1 MQNMIKDK
9 KLQINVV
16 TLILLCLGLCITSFA
31 LSYTVIKVENNYFK
45 TGEIKINLN
54 DGNAI
59 IDENDPLFEP
69 GMTVEKKFFIK
80 NSGSDAIHYKLN
92 FTGVSGELS
101 KAIVVTILDEN
112 RLELVSG
119 KVYEFETDKELIG
132 SLSRYEKQDLIA
144 RFHFPENEGNEY
156 KGASLQFKMSAIA
169 VQTKNNDA
177 ENPKFE

>member
-1 MQNMIKDK
+1 MIMNK
-9 KLQINVV
+9 KLQINVI
-16 TLILLCLGLCITSFA
+16 TLLLLCLGLCITSFA
-31 LSYTVIKVENNYFK
+31 LSYTVIKIESNYFK

-54 DGNAI
+54 DGMAI

-69 GMTVEKKFFIK
+69 GMTVEKEFFIK
-80 NSGSDAIHYKLN
+80 NNGAEPIYYKLN

-119 KVYEFETDKELIG
+119 KLYEFETSKELIG

-144 RFHFPENEGNEY
+144 RFHFPEDEGNEY
-156 KGASLQFKMSAIA
+156 KGKSLEFKMSAIA
-169 VQTKNNDA
+169 VQTKNNDS

>member
-1 MQNMIKDK
+1 MIRDK

-31 LSYTVIKVENNYFK
+31 LSYTVIKIENNFFR

-54 DGNAI
+54 DGKAI
-59 IDENDPLFEP
+59 INENDHLFEP
-69 GMTVEKKFFIK
+69 GMTVEKNFFIK
-80 NSGSDAIHYKLN
+80 NNGAEAIYYKLN

-101 KAIVVTILDEN
+101 KAIVVTILDAN

-119 KVYEFETDKELIG
+119 KVYEFENDKELIG
-132 SLSRYEKQDLIA
+132 SLSGYEKQDLIA

-169 VQTKNNDA
+169 VQTKNNPNKD
-177 ENPKFE
+177 FE